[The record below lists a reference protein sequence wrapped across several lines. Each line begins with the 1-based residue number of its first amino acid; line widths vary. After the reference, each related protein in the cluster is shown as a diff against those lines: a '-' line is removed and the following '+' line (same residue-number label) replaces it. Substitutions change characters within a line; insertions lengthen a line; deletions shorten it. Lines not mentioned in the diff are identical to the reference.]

1 MAAMGSFIQFTSDA
15 VQDVGIPDE
24 AGGGREEESAVSFN
38 TLKLAQALGD
48 AQALLDENR
57 RLIRFHLGTDVNGGL
72 ATLLGD

>member
-1 MAAMGSFIQFTSDA
+1 M
-15 VQDVGIPDE
+15 QDVGIPDE
-24 AGGGREEESAVSFN
+24 AGSLDKSREEESAVSFN